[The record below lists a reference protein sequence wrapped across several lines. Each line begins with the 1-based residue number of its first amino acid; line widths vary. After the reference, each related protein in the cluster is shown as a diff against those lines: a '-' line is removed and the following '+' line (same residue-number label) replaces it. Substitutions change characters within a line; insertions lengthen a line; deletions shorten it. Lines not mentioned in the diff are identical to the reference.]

1 MSRFTER
8 AAQEHPAYNDSL
20 RRAAAQAATGLETA
34 VYFDG
39 TAMYVRSAYAP
50 KVAHADIVC
59 VAQLWDDKTVQ
70 LRFAGARSEWV
81 KL

>member
-1 MSRFTER
+1 MSLFNEHE
-8 AAQEHPAYNDSL
+8 AEKHPAYNDSL
-20 RRAAAQAATGLETA
+20 QQAVKMAAGGTEAT

-39 TAMYVRSAYAP
+39 TAIHVRSAFAP
-50 KVAHADIVC
+50 KVAHAAIVC